1 MAAPITFYFDYI
13 SPYAYVAWKAI
24 HRIAAGAGR
33 EVAPRPTLF
42 AAVLDA
48 RGQKGPAEIPEKR
61 VYTFKD
67 AYRKAHAHG
76 LPPLVPPPGHPF
88 NPLLPLRV
96 TAALEGADQ
105 RRAIDALFDA
115 AWATGAGVDTPERV
129 AAALTP
135 AGLDGAALVARASDP
150 ALKERVRATT
160 TAALEAGAFGVPTMI
175 VDGELFWGVDSLS
188 ALEAF
193 LAGRDPLPPDLLQRW
208 AELPASATRRAR

>member
-1 MAAPITFYFDYI
+1 MPAPITFYFDYV
-13 SPYAYVAWKAI
+13 SPYAYVAWRAI
-24 HRIAAGAGR
+24 HPIAAAAGR

-42 AAVLDA
+42 AAILDA

-61 VYTFKD
+61 AYTFKD

-96 TAALEGADQ
+96 SAALEGAAQ
-105 RRAIDALFDA
+105 RAAIDALFDA

-129 AAALTP
+129 VAALAPT
-135 AGLDGAALVARASDP
+135 GLDAAALVARASEP
-150 ALKERVRATT
+150 EIKERVRAATT
-160 TAALEAGAFGVPTMI
+160 EALDAGAFGVPTLI
-175 VDGELFWGVDSLS
+175 VEGELFWGVDSLG

-193 LAGRDPLPPDLLQRW
+193 LAGRDPLPKTLLARW
-208 AELPASATRRAR
+208 ADLPASATRRAR